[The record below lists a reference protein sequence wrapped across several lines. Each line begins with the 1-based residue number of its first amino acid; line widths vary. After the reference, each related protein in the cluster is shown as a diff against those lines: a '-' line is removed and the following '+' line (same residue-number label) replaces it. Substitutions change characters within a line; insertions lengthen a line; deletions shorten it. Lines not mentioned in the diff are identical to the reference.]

1 MHVPRNT
8 TTWVPGRVL
17 ASGGGQAGDPDA
29 CDGRLRRE
37 CDRVHDGLHCAR
49 DPRPPSPHLVAYTAS
64 VTHVS
69 QGCPSS
75 LETGVCP
82 APPWPR
88 VWTLQN
94 VSSAVSCS
102 SPASWSIFSVPL
114 RPRPAACGQTRA
126 LGLSG
131 TRELLAPGDRP
142 YILLINNTWSVLT
155 LRRQHPHQRTS
166 KSGSS
171 NYSDLGSLG
180 RGQGQ
185 WSPPWHETEQ
195 TVFRVGIRR

>member
-17 ASGGGQAGDPDA
+17 ARGGGQAGDPDA

-37 CDRVHDGLHCAR
+37 CDRVHDGLHRAR
-49 DPRPPSPHLVAYTAS
+49 DPRPSSPHLVAYTAS

-69 QGCPSS
+69 PLVPQASRLGS
-75 LETGVCP
+75 

-114 RPRPAACGQTRA
+114 CPRCLWSDSRPRSLRHQGAAGSGGQTLHPANQQHLVSAHSAKTISAPEIISERQQQ
-126 LGLSG
+126 LQRPGGL
-131 TRELLAPGDRP
+131 
-142 YILLINNTWSVLT
+142 
-155 LRRQHPHQRTS
+155 HPLH
-166 KSGSS
+166 G
-171 NYSDLGSLG
+171 
-180 RGQGQ
+180 
-185 WSPPWHETEQ
+185 EQ
-195 TVFRVGIRR
+195 VIMGAADC

>member
-1 MHVPRNT
+1 MLVFGGYVHMHVPRNT

-17 ASGGGQAGDPDA
+17 ARGGGQAGDPDA

-37 CDRVHDGLHCAR
+37 CDRVHDGLHRAR

-114 RPRPAACGQTRA
+114 RPRCLWSDSRPRSLRHQGAAGSGGQALHPANQQHLVSAHSAKTASAPEIISERQQQLQRPGGLHPLHGDQVIMRA
-126 LGLSG
+126 
-131 TRELLAPGDRP
+131 ADC
-142 YILLINNTWSVLT
+142 
-155 LRRQHPHQRTS
+155 
-166 KSGSS
+166 
-171 NYSDLGSLG
+171 
-180 RGQGQ
+180 
-185 WSPPWHETEQ
+185 
-195 TVFRVGIRR
+195 

>member
-1 MHVPRNT
+1 MLVFGGYVHMHVPRNT

-17 ASGGGQAGDPDA
+17 ARGGGQAGDPDA

-102 SPASWSIFSVPL
+102 SPASRSIFSVPL
-114 RPRPAACGQTRA
+114 RPRCLWSDSRSVSP
-126 LGLSG
+126 
-131 TRELLAPGDRP
+131 APGSCWLRGTGP
-142 YILLINNTWSVLT
+142 PSYTGSVLP
-155 LRRQHPHQRTS
+155 LRRRYPHQRS
-166 KSGSS
+166 SQSGSS
-171 NYSDLGSLG
+171 NYSDLGAYILYMAS
-180 RGQGQ
+180 R
-185 WSPPWHETEQ
+185 
-195 TVFRVGIRR
+195 